1 MSDIKKLIESMDRIE
16 ECGMDEGGMPA
27 SLPAPE
33 MDRGNPVTLNV
44 SMNAS
49 GKEHVEDLLD
59 MMKNA
64 GLGDAKPAADAMLPM
79 RMDMERLRGMMDEPE
94 KDGKLDLDMDGDH
107 QPDLDT
113 EEIEEGAFDGKSREE
128 LMKMKAKAEAG
139 IKNMQSSG
147 DGSQEKFYDETQMMM
162 AQQYLKDIEDALE
175 KVGEGYDNE
184 PDPEYQDH
192 EYMTKDLSGGLN
204 REKKAY
210 AAAQDGDN
218 AMAVEAIKAKL
229 MAALAEK
236 QKDQDDDGDED
247 FADVQVARM
256 VASGMDKEKAIAKVK
271 NKDYNK

>member
-1 MSDIKKLIESMDRIE
+1 MDRIE

-49 GKEHVEDLLD
+49 GKEHVADLLD

-79 RMDMERLRGMMDEPE
+79 RMDMERLRGMMDEPGVE
-94 KDGKLDLDMDGDH
+94 DPNEEMEPVEDEI
-107 QPDLDT
+107 DT
-113 EEIEEGAFDGKSREE
+113 E
-128 LMKMKAKAEAG
+128 
-139 IKNMQSSG
+139 
-147 DGSQEKFYDETQMMM
+147 
-162 AQQYLKDIEDALE
+162 
-175 KVGEGYDNE
+175 EGYDNE

-218 AMAVEAIKAKL
+218 AMAVEAIKAQL
-229 MAALAEK
+229 MAALEEK
-236 QKDQDDDGDED
+236 KGKPDFLDLDKDGDKKEPMKKAVKDKKKKMDEGFVVVNSMKTKDGMVVVPKSKVFDTEQEAKD
-247 FADVQVARM
+247 FQEKNIRGGGQVM
-256 VASGMDKEKAIAKVK
+256 SVAQAKKNIHPDHK
-271 NKDYNK
+271 NKLD

>member
-94 KDGKLDLDMDGDH
+94 KDGKLDLDMNDDH

-113 EEIEEGAFDGKSREE
+113 EE
-128 LMKMKAKAEAG
+128 
-139 IKNMQSSG
+139 
-147 DGSQEKFYDETQMMM
+147 
-162 AQQYLKDIEDALE
+162 
-175 KVGEGYDNE
+175 VEGYDNE

-218 AMAVEAIKAKL
+218 AMAVEEIKAKL

-236 QKDQDDDGDED
+236 QKDQDDDGDND
-247 FADVQVARM
+247 FDDVKIARM
-256 VASGMDKEKAIAKVK
+256 KASGMDHDEAVAKVK
-271 NKDYNK
+271 GKK